1 MNFYNIVSSIY
12 FRLIKLEMNCPYE
25 FSNILEVFGLICDYG
40 DDNNEEIKL
49 TDLENN
55 LFKLIENNEL
65 VSYLKSE
72 FVPFN
77 MNIIDLPK
85 LSLVDE
91 KEILRVI
98 SICNP
103 TSTEKIIDKFQS
115 LNILELRLIHIL
127 VKLRRSDI
135 NIKIY
140 EFICIDNNKR
150 NREEQEIEQSEHK
163 KKFRS

>member
-1 MNFYNIVSSIY
+1 
-12 FRLIKLEMNCPYE
+12 MNCPYG

-40 DDNNEEIKL
+40 DGDNEEFKL

-55 LFKLIENNEL
+55 LFKLIEYNGL
-65 VSYLKSE
+65 IFYLQSA

-77 MNIIDLPK
+77 MNIIGLPD
-85 LSLVDE
+85 LSLVNE
-91 KEILRVI
+91 EEILRVI
-98 SICNP
+98 SIYNP
-103 TSTEKIIDKFQS
+103 TSADKIIDKFKS

-127 VKLRRSDI
+127 VKLERSDI

-140 EFICIDNNKR
+140 EFIYLDNNKR

>member
-1 MNFYNIVSSIY
+1 
-12 FRLIKLEMNCPYE
+12 MNCPYE

-55 LFKLIENNEL
+55 LLKLIENNEL
-65 VSYLKSE
+65 LSYLKSE

-77 MNIIDLPK
+77 MNIIDLPN

-91 KEILRVI
+91 EEILRVI

-103 TSTEKIIDKFQS
+103 TSADKIIDKFKS

-140 EFICIDNNKR
+140 EIICIDNNKR
-150 NREEQEIEQSEHK
+150 NREEQEIEHK

>member
-1 MNFYNIVSSIY
+1 
-12 FRLIKLEMNCPYE
+12 MNCPYE

-55 LFKLIENNEL
+55 LLKLIKYNEL
-65 VSYLKSE
+65 ISYLQSE
-72 FVPFN
+72 FVPYN
-77 MNIIDLPK
+77 MNIIDLPN

-91 KEILRVI
+91 EEILRVI

-103 TSTEKIIDKFQS
+103 TSADKIIDKFKS

-150 NREEQEIEQSEHK
+150 NREEQETEHK
-163 KKFRS
+163 KKFRSSTNAM